1 VAEVEV
7 ILEVVQVL
15 EGEELELILVQL
27 VQVVQILVGE
37 QVLQM
42 IIH

>member
-1 VAEVEV
+1 MEV